1 MFAERLKEL
10 RKKTDMT
17 QIEFAKKFNIA
28 NGTVGNW
35 ESGKRQPD
43 YATISK
49 IADFFHVS
57 TDYLLGRTDNP
68 SSPAPV
74 PEKELSNVDI
84 MISTE
89 AKDLSDKDKQEILT
103 FIQYKKFQKETG
115 SSSTSPGARTFTTA
129 DFEDHTERIAAF
141 GGMEDTD
148 EEPLTT

>member
-1 MFAERLKEL
+1 MEIIKQLRNKKNLNQQKLADLLNVSRSTVAMWETGKSEPNKEL
-10 RKKTDMT
+10 LLRLAE
-17 QIEFAKKFNIA
+17 I
-28 NGTVGNW
+28 
-35 ESGKRQPD
+35 
-43 YATISK
+43 
-49 IADFFHVS
+49 FHVS

-129 DFEDHTERIAAF
+129 DFEDNTERIAAF
-141 GGMEDTD
+141 GGMEENDD
-148 EEPLTT
+148 EPLTT